1 MRKNNYCKC
10 SRCGVRTQEF
20 IEVKATKTV
29 YIDAHNIRRNIKEF
43 MLCDKCAE
51 EIKDSFAE

>member
-1 MRKNNYCKC
+1 MKKNNYCKC
-10 SRCGVRTQEF
+10 RRCGVRTQEF

>member
-1 MRKNNYCKC
+1 M
-10 SRCGVRTQEF
+10 RTQEF